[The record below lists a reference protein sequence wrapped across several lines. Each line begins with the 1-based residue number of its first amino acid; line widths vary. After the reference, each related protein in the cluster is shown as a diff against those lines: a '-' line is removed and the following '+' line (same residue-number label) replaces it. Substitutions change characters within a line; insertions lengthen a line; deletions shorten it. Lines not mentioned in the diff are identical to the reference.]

1 MAKPHKQKR
10 DIEQVITDKIIGA
23 LENGTKPWHS
33 PWNSGV
39 APVPRR
45 STGQP
50 YQGINT
56 LLLWLEASEKGYQ
69 SPYWMTFKQA
79 KEMGGAVRKGEKA
92 THITFFKV
100 LEKEDEQTGEDV
112 KIPLR
117 RGYTVFN
124 ADQIDGLPEKWHPA
138 PEKEAAGAKTDDEM
152 ERFYQRAG
160 VAVETGTPGAG
171 AKYTPMT
178 DAVQMPP
185 KASFHSTEGYYQT
198 LAHEAV
204 HWTGAEARMNR
215 PFIADMARG
224 TRGTKADY
232 AREELVAEIGAAQTL
247 AKLGRAPDLDQ
258 SAAYVESWLKALRN
272 DKKFIFR
279 AASDA
284 QKASDFLIERGAP
297 EIAKEGQDTQKGN
310 AEQPQRSGKA
320 KGQPVAAMGA
330 PEDRAESRRAAMA
343 QRQQQRQQGRKHP
356 HAEASR

>member
-1 MAKPHKQKR
+1 MTKPHKQKR
-10 DIEQVITDKIIGA
+10 DIEQEITDKIIGA
-23 LENGTKPWHS
+23 LESGTKPWHS

-92 THITFFKV
+92 TQITFFKV
-100 LEKEDEQTGEDV
+100 FEKEDAQTGEDV

-117 RGYTVFN
+117 RGYVVFN
-124 ADQIDGLPEKWHPA
+124 ADQIDGLPEKWHQE
-138 PEKEAAGAKTDDEM
+138 PEKEAQGAKTEDDM

-160 VAVETGTPGAG
+160 VSVETGTPEGG
-171 AKYTPMT
+171 AKYTPIT
-178 DAVQMPP
+178 DVVQMPP

-215 PFIADMARG
+215 PFVAEMAKG

-279 AASDA
+279 ATSDA

-297 EIAKEGQDTQKGN
+297 EIAKESQHTQRGSV
-310 AEQPQRSGKA
+310 AQAQRSEKPS
-320 KGQPVAAMGA
+320 GQPVAAMSAAG
-330 PEDRAESRRAAMA
+330 DRAEERRAAMTH
-343 QRQQQRQQGRKHP
+343 RQQQRQQARKHP
-356 HAEASR
+356 RAASR